1 MKRQRK
7 PVDPKPIIFYRPAW
21 TVGIHARVQPHTT
34 AHRLL
39 FRQYLWRLPK
49 SPDDRP
55 KHPIEKLAERLSKTQ
70 KAKERFASGQVKSTD
85 KSVSVDDAIARIDD
99 ALKEDSK

>member
-7 PVDPKPIIFYRPAW
+7 PAALAKPIIFYRPAW
-21 TVGIHARVQPHTT
+21 TVGIHIRVQPHTT

-39 FRQYLWRLPK
+39 FRQYIWRLPK

-55 KHPIEKLAERLSKTQ
+55 KHPIEKLAERLAKTQ
-70 KAKERFASGQVKSTD
+70 EAKERFASGQVKPTD

-99 ALKEDSK
+99 ALKGG